1 MLLNTRIFN
10 QVVETAKLKSATN
23 PAMLRAIARA
33 VYEINRS
40 RYWSFADGVLRIQS
54 TTSRKLYVV
63 DDNHTCEAKTVCK
76 HKVARRLM
84 QRYTEA
90 LGVTQAE
97 DKGIAAPAPM
107 AWSAAGIQT
116 ANGWQVRDE
125 RKDAPVINPSLYL
138 RGDKFNGID
147 I

>member
-1 MLLNTRIFN
+1 M
-10 QVVETAKLKSATN
+10 
-23 PAMLRAIARA
+23 
-33 VYEINRS
+33 
-40 RYWSFADGVLRIQS
+40 LRIQS

-90 LGVTQAE
+90 LGVTHAE
-97 DKGIAAPAPM
+97 GKGIVAPAPM
-107 AWSAAGIQT
+107 AWSASGIQT
-116 ANGWQVRDE
+116 ASGWQAKDE